1 MADPITV
8 GLLALGG
15 GFVAGRLL
23 ISQVLRSATKIIMT
37 DPYAENLAEFYS
49 AARRTGIQDIIETN
63 LRAEEGK
70 LIRRPLGSPR
80 QFVNMHGIM
89 FNTAHLSR
97 QPTSVEI
104 PIGTRT
110 IIGQYAAKPLIVET
124 PLLVSGMAYG
134 LALSAEFKY
143 ALALGS
149 RKAGTATNT
158 GEGPY
163 LPKEREL
170 AGKLIIQYPR
180 APWNRSPEILKR
192 ADAVE
197 IQIGQGASASTA
209 HHVLPS
215 ALGKD
220 LRKRLGLLPG
230 ESSVIYSHMPELG
243 HWGNLKVLV
252 DYLRELT
259 KGVPIGVKF
268 AFSHYLE
275 DDIDICLDAGVDFLA
290 LEGAEAAT
298 VGAPPILED
307 DFGLP
312 TLIGLCRA
320 VEHLKAKEPE
330 GRVSLIVGGGFT
342 SPGQCL
348 KALALGADA
357 IYLGTMALFAASHTQ
372 VLKALPF
379 EPPTQVALYRGKA
392 SHKYNWRVGAE
403 ALRKYLDSCTAELRE
418 GVRALGKTAIS
429 EVNRDDLVALDEQT
443 SQITGLPLAYG
454 KGKTWAFAAP
464 GGKWNSQRSR
474 PAPKSNSST

>member
-1 MADPITV
+1 M
-8 GLLALGG
+8 
-15 GFVAGRLL
+15 
-23 ISQVLRSATKIIMT
+23 
-37 DPYAENLAEFYS
+37 
-49 AARRTGIQDIIETN
+49 
-63 LRAEEGK
+63 
-70 LIRRPLGSPR
+70 
-80 QFVNMHGIM
+80 NMHGIM

-97 QPTSVEI
+97 QPTSWKSHRLDHHRPVC
-104 PIGTRT
+104 
-110 IIGQYAAKPLIVET
+110 GQASDSGDAPLG
-124 PLLVSGMAYG
+124 LRMAR
-134 LALSAEFKY
+134 LALSAEFKPRWPWE
-143 ALALGS
+143 AGS
-149 RKAGTATNT
+149 GTATNT

-403 ALRKYLDSCTAELRE
+403 ALRKYSTLAPQSC
-418 GVRALGKTAIS
+418 GKKAGP
-429 EVNRDDLVALDEQT
+429 RQ
-443 SQITGLPLAYG
+443 
-454 KGKTWAFAAP
+454 
-464 GGKWNSQRSR
+464 NSHL
-474 PAPKSNSST
+474 

>member
-1 MADPITV
+1 MAHPIAAA
-8 GLLALGG
+8 LLALGG
-15 GFVAGRLL
+15 GIAAGRLL
-23 ISQVLRSATKIIMT
+23 VSQVVRSATRIIMT
-37 DPYAENLAEFYS
+37 DPYKENLAEFYS
-49 AARRTGIQDIIETN
+49 AARRTGIQEILETN

-70 LIRRPLGSPR
+70 VILRPLGSPR
-80 QFVNMHGIM
+80 KFVNMNGIM

-97 QPTSVEI
+97 SPTTIEV
-104 PIGTRT
+104 PIATGTT
-110 IIGQYAAKPLIVET
+110 IGRCAAKPLVVET

-134 LALSAEFKY
+134 LALSAHFKY

-180 APWNRSPEILKR
+180 APWNRAPEILKL

-197 IQIGQGASASTA
+197 IQFGQGASASTA
-209 HHVLPS
+209 HHTQPS
-215 ALGKD
+215 QLGRR
-220 LRKRLGLLPG
+220 LRRHLGVRSG
-230 ESSVIYSHMPELG
+230 QSSVIYSRMPELG
-243 HWGNLKVLV
+243 HWGSLKVLV

-259 KGVPIGVKF
+259 GGVPIGVKF
-268 AFSHYLE
+268 AFSDYLE
-275 DDIDICLDAGVDFLA
+275 DDLDICLDAGVDFVA
-290 LEGAEAAT
+290 VEGAEAAT

-320 VEHLKAKEPE
+320 VEHLKAKDPT

-342 SPGQCL
+342 SPGQYL
-348 KALALGADA
+348 KAIALGADA

-379 EPPTQVALYRGKA
+379 EPPTQVAFYGGKA
-392 SHKYNWRVGAE
+392 SRRFDWQEGAE
-403 ALRKYLDSCTAELRE
+403 GLYRYLTSCTAEMQE
-418 GVRALGKTAIS
+418 GVRALGKTAIA
-429 EVNRDDLVALDEQT
+429 EVNRNDLVALDELT
-443 SQITGLPLAYG
+443 SQITGLPLAYSRR
-454 KGKTWAFAAP
+454 TTRARTVP
-464 GGKWNSQRSR
+464 GAK
-474 PAPKSNSST
+474 